1 MPPHWPSCCC
11 ERRQDRVAVSP
22 GQTEAL
28 LFAADRAF
36 LPCALPVTVTSI
48 CTQAAVVVDQNTKLS
63 VFATRPAIYAPFFNW
78 ITEFVGTAFKVAG
91 VQGIYL
97 QVRGHLFSWTGPPL

>member
-1 MPPHWPSCCC
+1 M
-11 ERRQDRVAVSP
+11 
-22 GQTEAL
+22 
-28 LFAADRAF
+28 
-36 LPCALPVTVTSI
+36 I
-48 CTQAAVVVDQNTKLS
+48 DQNTKLS

-97 QVRGHLFSWTGPPL
+97 QVWCCPLTLNPYLKP

>member
-1 MPPHWPSCCC
+1 
-11 ERRQDRVAVSP
+11 V
-22 GQTEAL
+22 
-28 LFAADRAF
+28 
-36 LPCALPVTVTSI
+36 I
-48 CTQAAVVVDQNTKLS
+48 DQNTKLS

-97 QVRGHLFSWTGPPL
+97 QAGTTIACNIQSHTLTKCCVACSKPQPVTGPSRGDFIECWSSTCRRAASLYAETILYWMA